1 MIGSICGIIELFR
14 NSLNLWAKCFNH
26 QKLAVAFQILGFIT
40 AFLFILNFILMQL
53 YRFEHLGRVCAG
65 DYLTEDAKWD
75 TPGYLLYKG
84 YFISVMVMVIYGMVG
99 LMLLSVLLLAL
110 TLRYSKNKDSGR
122 QSFLNDAMKS
132 VLDNRS

>member
-1 MIGSICGIIELFR
+1 
-14 NSLNLWAKCFNH
+14 
-26 QKLAVAFQILGFIT
+26 
-40 AFLFILNFILMQL
+40 MQL

-65 DYLTEDAKWD
+65 DYLSEDTKWD

-84 YFISVMVMVIYGMVG
+84 YFISVMVFVIYGMVG

-110 TLRYSKNKDSGR
+110 TLRYSKNKESGR

-132 VLDNRS
+132 VLENRS